1 MHLCQRSTLSCN
13 TGGGEGWCDHVP
25 GWLSG
30 HRPEVSVSLVVNR
43 AMIGPRRLG
52 LPLFAAVISVLVLMI
67 GYGPASTETR
77 AYRPFL
83 IFGQEGREVGLFRQ
97 PTSVL
102 VDPAGRLYVA
112 DTYNHRVQVFEPDG
126 RFRQVLGVEGAQQGA
141 LSRPKRL
148 AWGPRGLYVADTG
161 NHRVQVFDAQGD
173 VVFVLGGFGNSPAQ
187 FNAPEGIAVDTH
199 GTLYVADTQNHRVQK
214 FAPEGRFLLSWGGSG
229 SGKGEFLEP
238 SDIVLDRGERLLIA
252 DAQNHRVQMFTTDGR
267 YLGEIGRAGR
277 GAGEFDTPRGVA
289 TDGEGHLYVADTG
302 NGRVQIFDR
311 MGRYLAQVGHLGKQ
325 PSEFYYPTGVWID
338 AQRTLY
344 VADTIN
350 HRIQILTYF
359 PALAALEE
367 GWEALKATRLDAALD
382 KWREALNV
390 DPTLAEALYGSGLA
404 YARQGSADLAIEQLR
419 AALALQPD
427 YSEARWALYRA
438 YVGKLLLPLI
448 ALGLIAA
455 FSSGT
460 LVVRR
465 LRRRVLRERARHLL
479 EEGRIQETIVA
490 YERLLSL
497 DRNAVEVCKALETLY
512 EQEGLENKRKQLNE
526 LIVRLE
532 PDNLPALSYL
542 GKQQFAERRMAE
554 AQQTW
559 ERVLQQDPTWAEG
572 HFYLGAVLAERGE
585 VEPALSAYQRALSQ
599 SMQTQGNSSERPSPD
614 TTSGVEPR
622 LIAVIELW
630 ERELAAGS
638 QHGPALAR
646 FQEARHRLAQ
656 EYVTRGREHLQR
668 DDAEGAIPPL
678 RWGNALQPMDDSA
691 RTLLRQAQ
699 TSLTFDRGLHCY
711 EAQEYI
717 DALRCFRETLA
728 IDPDHEKAKRY
739 LRYAQQCLE
748 GGLSERFRH
757 LDLGGDREKF

>member
-1 MHLCQRSTLSCN
+1 MF
-13 TGGGEGWCDHVP
+13 
-25 GWLSG
+25 
-30 HRPEVSVSLVVNR
+30 LVVNR
-43 AMIGPRRLG
+43 AMIGLRRLS
-52 LPLFAAVISVLVLMI
+52 LPLFVAVIGVLVLLL
-67 GYGPASTETR
+67 GGSVASMETH

-83 IFGQEGREVGLFRQ
+83 TFGQEGREAGLFRQ
-97 PTSVL
+97 PSSVL

-112 DTYNHRVQVFEPDG
+112 DTYNHRIQVFEPDG
-126 RFRQVLGVEGAQQGA
+126 RFRQVFGAEGTEQGA
-141 LSRPKRL
+141 LYRPKRL

-173 VVFVLGGFGNSPAQ
+173 VVFVLGGFGDSPAQ
-187 FNAPEGIAVDTH
+187 FNGLEGIAVDAH

-214 FAPEGRFLLSWGGSG
+214 FTPEGRFLLSWGGSG

-238 SDIVLDRGERLLIA
+238 SDIVLDPGERLLIA
-252 DAQNHRVQMFTTDGR
+252 DAKNHRVQIFTTDGR
-267 YLGEIGRAGR
+267 YLGEVGRAGR

-289 TDGEGHLYVADTG
+289 TDAEGQIYVADTG
-302 NGRVQIFDR
+302 NGRVQIFDPT
-311 MGRYLAQVGHLGKQ
+311 GRYLTQVGHIGKQ
-325 PSEFYYPTGVWID
+325 PSEFYNPTGIWID
-338 AQRTLY
+338 AQRSLY

-350 HRIQILTYF
+350 HRVQILRYF

-367 GWEALKATRLDAALD
+367 GWEAFKAARLDAALD
-382 KWREALNV
+382 RWREALAV

-419 AALALQPD
+419 AALVLQPD
-427 YSEARWALYRA
+427 YTQARWALYRA
-438 YVGKLLLPLI
+438 YVGKLLLPLV
-448 ALGLIAA
+448 ALGLVAA

-460 LVVRR
+460 LLVRR

-479 EEGRIQETIVA
+479 EGGRMQETIVA
-490 YERLLSL
+490 YERLLHL
-497 DRNAVEVCKALETLY
+497 DRNDVEVCKTLETLY

-526 LIVRLE
+526 IIVRLE

-542 GKQQFAERRMAE
+542 GKQQFAERRLAE

-559 ERVLQQDPTWAEG
+559 ERILQQDPTWAEG

-585 VEPALSAYQRALSQ
+585 VEPALSAYQRALAQ
-599 SMQTQGNSSERPSPD
+599 SMQTQGDSSAGPASEV
-614 TTSGVEPR
+614 TSGVEPR
-622 LIAVIELW
+622 LLAVIELW

-638 QHGPALAR
+638 QHGRALAS
-646 FQEARHRLAQ
+646 FQEARYRLGHA
-656 EYVTRGREHLQR
+656 YVTRGREHLQR
-668 DDAEGAIPPL
+668 DDAEGAIAPL
-678 RWGNALQPMDDSA
+678 RWGHALQPTDDSA
-691 RTLLRQAQ
+691 RALLRQAQ
-699 TSLTFDRGLHCY
+699 TSLTFDRGLQY
-711 EAQEYI
+711 YDAQEYI

-757 LDLGGDREKF
+757 LDLGSDREKL

>member
-1 MHLCQRSTLSCN
+1 MFLM
-13 TGGGEGWCDHVP
+13 
-25 GWLSG
+25 
-30 HRPEVSVSLVVNR
+30 VNR
-43 AMIGPRRLG
+43 AMIGPRRLS
-52 LPLFAAVISVLVLMI
+52 LPLFAVGISVFVLLI
-67 GYGPASTETR
+67 GRSLASRETH

-83 IFGQEGREVGLFRQ
+83 TVGQEGREVGLFRQ
-97 PTSVL
+97 PSSVL
-102 VDPAGRLYVA
+102 LDPAGRLYVA
-112 DTYNHRVQVFEPDG
+112 DTYNHRIQVFEPDG
-126 RFRQVLGVEGAQQGA
+126 RFLQVLGVEGAQQGA
-141 LSRPKRL
+141 LYRPKRL

-173 VVFVLGGFGNSPAQ
+173 VVFVLGGFGNAPAQ
-187 FNAPEGIAVDTH
+187 FNGPEGIAVDVH
-199 GTLYVADTQNHRVQK
+199 GTLYVTDTQNHRVQK
-214 FAPEGRFLLSWGGSG
+214 FTPDGRFLLSWGGSG

-252 DAQNHRVQMFTTDGR
+252 DAKNHRVQMFTTDGR
-267 YLGEIGRAGR
+267 YLGEVGRAGR

-289 TDGEGHLYVADTG
+289 TDGEGQMYVADTG

-311 MGRYLAQVGHLGKQ
+311 TGRYLTQVGHIGKHL
-325 PSEFYYPTGVWID
+325 SEFYNPTGVWID
-338 AQRTLY
+338 AQRSLY

-350 HRIQILTYF
+350 HRVQILTYF

-367 GWEALKATRLDAALD
+367 GWEAFKAARLDAALD
-382 KWREALNV
+382 KWREALDV

-419 AALALQPD
+419 AALALRPD
-427 YSEARWALYRA
+427 YSQARWALYRA
-438 YVGKLLLPLI
+438 YGGKLLLPLV
-448 ALGLIAA
+448 ALGLVAA
-455 FSSGT
+455 FSSGA

-479 EEGRIQETIVA
+479 EGGRIQETIVA
-490 YERLLSL
+490 YERLLHL
-497 DRNAVEVCKALETLY
+497 DRNDVEVCKALETLY
-512 EQEGLENKRKQLNE
+512 EQEGLQNKRKQLNE

-542 GKQQFAERRMAE
+542 GKQQFAERRLAE

-559 ERVLQQDPTWAEG
+559 ERILQQDPTWAEG

-585 VEPALSAYQRALSQ
+585 VEPALSAYQRALAQ
-599 SMQTQGNSSERPSPD
+599 SIRTQEDSAEGPASD
-614 TTSGVEPR
+614 ATSGGEPR

-638 QHGPALAR
+638 SPGRALAS
-646 FQEARHRLAQ
+646 FQEARYRLAQ
-656 EYVTRGREHLQR
+656 EYVTRGRDHLQR
-668 DDAEGAIPPL
+668 DDPEGAIAPL
-678 RWGNALQPMDDSA
+678 RWGHALRPMDDSA
-691 RTLLRQAQ
+691 RALLRQAQ
-699 TSLTFDRGLHCY
+699 TSLTFDRGLHY
-711 EAQEYI
+711 YDAQEYI
-717 DALRCFRETLA
+717 DALRCFRETLV